1 MRKTIFLVITFLLYC
16 SAAHAAWNA
25 TFPAD
30 NELFSD
36 TPAGLRANFAAIAL
50 GTDPAL
56 LITDAKVSPSAAI
69 NDTKLATIT
78 TAGKVNGAA
87 LTGLASIPSGAGKIP
102 NANINTGTG
111 AAQIV
116 VLDGAAKFPPIDIS
130 QATGI
135 NASNI
140 TTGVLPTAQ
149 VPTLDAAKIG
159 SGTFDV
165 ARIPTGTTANKV
177 VVLDGS
183 AKLPAVDGSA
193 LTGLSSV
200 SYASNSQTATTLGQI
215 CNTTKTITSG
225 KTVFVIATGY
235 ARTSVGNGTVGVDLK
250 SGSTSLQTLT
260 SVEIDS
266 NRWVPWALSGVATGL
281 SGSTTFSVN
290 LTATGNTDQCGC
302 GLTVLEF

>member
-159 SGTFDV
+159 
-165 ARIPTGTTANKV
+165 
-177 VVLDGS
+177 
-183 AKLPAVDGSA
+183 
-193 LTGLSSV
+193 
-200 SYASNSQTATTLGQI
+200 
-215 CNTTKTITSG
+215 
-225 KTVFVIATGY
+225 
-235 ARTSVGNGTVGVDLK
+235 
-250 SGSTSLQTLT
+250 
-260 SVEIDS
+260 
-266 NRWVPWALSGVATGL
+266 
-281 SGSTTFSVN
+281 
-290 LTATGNTDQCGC
+290 
-302 GLTVLEF
+302 